1 MMHSTLSATNLNG
14 YDIATVLKPPSHL
27 KKTVCSYE
35 QMGRGDKRAVLILLL
50 LKLDGIGLQ
59 GAGNMASA
67 DDPHF
72 GEILAIE

>member
-35 QMGRGDKRAVLILLL
+35 QMGRGDKRAVLKHNLINFFD
-50 LKLDGIGLQ
+50 KII
-59 GAGNMASA
+59 N
-67 DDPHF
+67 
-72 GEILAIE
+72 I